1 MDCAYCHFKQKSRL
15 CYWTSVAV
23 HLVMIR
29 ITVQQIQHSRQIY
42 ELQWKTCV
50 LRVDWKEWMD
60 SVSLKWLG
68 REGQGHTWSWLC
80 LQEKFIKS
88 ESAMLIGFTANDQC
102 WLSHFPCKNMHVHST
117 CHLQFQ
123 LSVASVLS
131 ARPRSWKFTLNNV
144 IAGGRGH
151 SVKPEHGS
159 CYHKF

>member
-117 CHLQFQ
+117 GVGNIQPANDTFSFNYLWLLYCQQ
-123 LSVASVLS
+123 
-131 ARPRSWKFTLNNV
+131 
-144 IAGGRGH
+144 GQGH
-151 SVKPEHGS
+151 GNSR
-159 CYHKF
+159 